1 MEVIPVFLQYVHND
15 LYLPGRDL
23 FLGLVYCPLLHY
35 IWARRIS
42 VWTCLLF
49 VPSSFN
55 HIQRIHKSFYMWPP
69 LWLSVQIIK
78 YWSSTLPV
86 WTPAIITYFQTA
98 QGVKSS
104 TDETRCAPLHVK
116 QSLNALTLKVA
127 SIPSPWQ
134 PRQGAWCRLAEPAK
148 GWSGVKLPQCP
159 VPHGA
164 WREFNKSNMVRENP
178 SPHTH
183 THTHRN
189 TCLFLCCHT
198 NVIHFKQNFFSAQ
211 KTS

>member
-1 MEVIPVFLQYVHND
+1 M
-15 LYLPGRDL
+15 
-23 FLGLVYCPLLHY
+23 
-35 IWARRIS
+35 
-42 VWTCLLF
+42 WTCLLF
-49 VPSSFN
+49 VPSSLN
-55 HIQRIHKSFYMWPP
+55 PIQRIHKSFYMWPP

-164 WREFNKSNMVRENP
+164 WREFNKSNMVRGEP
-178 SPHTH
+178 FTTHTH
-183 THTHRN
+183 THTQTQIHVSFFAVILTWFTSSRISSQPKRQVKLES
-189 TCLFLCCHT
+189 TCRHT
-198 NVIHFKQNFFSAQ
+198 NAY
-211 KTS
+211 